1 MSAEDCESD
10 REQQLFELLDDYVGS
25 LQGRLAE
32 VPDPPEELLA
42 AFPELGEL
50 LDCLDSLDSFA
61 LPSANGGDP
70 PEDGSASLVNAE
82 TFVPSATPGRIVP
95 LDGTAAAESSG
106 LREFGRYELLEE
118 VGRGGMGVVYRARQK
133 ALGAT
138 VALKLVRWSQ
148 FASADEI
155 RRFYAEARAA
165 AGLRHPNIVSVHD
178 VGEYL
183 GQHYLTMDFVE
194 SGSLAERLQSGPLEP
209 REAAELLLT
218 IARAVGYLHQHK
230 IVHRDLKPSNILL
243 DEQGAPYVT
252 DFGLAKV
259 FEGDSAETASGTIIG
274 TPSYMAPEQA
284 AGKSAEVSPQSD
296 VYSLGTI
303 LYEMLT
309 GRPPFAE
316 DNPLDTLLQVL
327 DAVPEPLRKR
337 NPNVPRDLEAICL
350 RCLEKSPHD
359 RWNSAA
365 ELAAELDHFLQ
376 DEPVRLPTTSP
387 VERLIRWA
395 RREPALA
402 SRLGVLSVATV
413 IVQLYYQLGGHRD
426 LSQHLQVMGLMVLW
440 TAISFACQRLLD
452 RDEWERFVPYLW
464 AVADA
469 VCYTA
474 VLLLADGPL
483 GPVLIGY
490 PVLIAGAGLWAEVRL
505 VWFMTGVTMLSYAV
519 LAANRY
525 DPVMP
530 WHYPLIFAIALVG
543 TGFIVAY
550 QVRRLRALTRYF
562 ERQRR

>member
-1 MSAEDCESD
+1 
-10 REQQLFELLDDYVGS
+10 
-25 LQGRLAE
+25 
-32 VPDPPEELLA
+32 
-42 AFPELGEL
+42 
-50 LDCLDSLDSFA
+50 
-61 LPSANGGDP
+61 
-70 PEDGSASLVNAE
+70 
-82 TFVPSATPGRIVP
+82 
-95 LDGTAAAESSG
+95 
-106 LREFGRYELLEE
+106 
-118 VGRGGMGVVYRARQK
+118 
-133 ALGAT
+133 
-138 VALKLVRWSQ
+138 
-148 FASADEI
+148 
-155 RRFYAEARAA
+155 
-165 AGLRHPNIVSVHD
+165 
-178 VGEYL
+178 
-183 GQHYLTMDFVE
+183 
-194 SGSLAERLQSGPLEP
+194 
-209 REAAELLLT
+209 
-218 IARAVGYLHQHK
+218 
-230 IVHRDLKPSNILL
+230 
-243 DEQGAPYVT
+243 
-252 DFGLAKV
+252 
-259 FEGDSAETASGTIIG
+259 
-274 TPSYMAPEQA
+274 
-284 AGKSAEVSPQSD
+284 GKSAEVSPQSD